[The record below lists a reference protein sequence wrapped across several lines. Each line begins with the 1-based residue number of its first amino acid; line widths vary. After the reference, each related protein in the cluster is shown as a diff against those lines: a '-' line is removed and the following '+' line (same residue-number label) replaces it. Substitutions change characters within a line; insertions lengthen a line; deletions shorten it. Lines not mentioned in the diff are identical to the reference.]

1 LNWYVHYYYNKNTNS
16 PVQKPKDKTSAMEI
30 LYNQDPVT
38 AQLSFKEEAAGKLR
52 IFAMLDP

>member
-1 LNWYVHYYYNKNTNS
+1 
-16 PVQKPKDKTSAMEI
+16 MEI

>member
-1 LNWYVHYYYNKNTNS
+1 MVWFENYSSTLSPSTLVSSRIIPIYNEE
-16 PVQKPKDKTSAMEI
+16 PI
-30 LYNQDPVT
+30 T